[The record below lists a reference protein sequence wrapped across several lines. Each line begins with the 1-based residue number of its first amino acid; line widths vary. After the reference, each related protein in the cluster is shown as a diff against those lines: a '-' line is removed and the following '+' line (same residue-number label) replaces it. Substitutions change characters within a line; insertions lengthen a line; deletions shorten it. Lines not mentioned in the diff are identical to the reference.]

1 MTDIQRYTSRNL
13 LGGVSHATPEPG
25 GEYVLYADHHAR
37 IAELEADYKRL
48 CDWMGEAVSRVE
60 QMGVLGLVDDAD
72 LFDIFREAAHQQ
84 AHHND

>member
-1 MTDIQRYTSRNL
+1 MTDAKCP
-13 LGGVSHATPEPG
+13 HCATPFRLG
-25 GEYVLYADHHAR
+25 ADLQAAR
-37 IAELEADYKRL
+37 DKIAELEADHKRL